1 MSSRVASLSLS
12 KGLPWLAAAL
22 VSAAGAFPQLSGCAA
37 ADEELGSGGLTAT
50 GATSSTSTTS
60 GTTTTTSGTGSSG
73 TGTGTGSTTTATSS
87 PGEGGATSST
97 SSTGGGGAP
106 RAPPRR
112 GPGGAGGA
120 GGAAPGGGGAGGA
133 AGTGTVLLLAGG
145 GPSVLGGEFHTGAG
159 WTTTTVAGGA
169 TDKGP
174 ALVMDA
180 TGQGVG
186 VVRSTANA
194 GELRATAW
202 SAGAWSA
209 LAPVA
214 MGVTTRD
221 TPHAVAIG
229 SAAFVVFHGDDF
241 KHYLAVHDG
250 AQWSPTAEPVGGAGP
265 AQSFGPSPA
274 PIGAAGASP
283 VLAFAG
289 NDHDLYDQTRS
300 GGVWGPGIGHALGDL
315 VDLTPAIAA
324 PTTGPNLMIVL
335 VRKTDSALLYTVRN
349 GVNWTMPI
357 AIANTSS
364 TAAPAL
370 LALPAGELL
379 LAYRG
384 PANKLFTS
392 RYTPGSVPPWSAP
405 AQLGMDTLA
414 SAPALAPGVDGALAE
429 LAYVDAGTGAA
440 FHARLTGAAWS
451 APALVGGAGMSD
463 VALASA
469 P

>member
-87 PGEGGATSST
+87 TGEGGATSST
-97 SSTGGGGAP
+97 SSTGQ
-106 RAPPRR
+106 
-112 GPGGAGGA
+112 GGAGGA
-120 GGAAPGGGGAGGA
+120 GGAGAGGGGAGGA

-274 PIGAAGASP
+274 AIGAAGASP